1 MPLGTMRVFFYINYT
16 FISLKY
22 NVSLLKSYKK
32 SILTIKDIF
41 KSLYICFAHSIICS
55 IFAETIIK
63 DLTDGA
69 YAPKRAQAIF
79 PNSPTFFPYT
89 LLIIIKHT

>member
-1 MPLGTMRVFFYINYT
+1 MYIKAT
-16 FISLKY
+16 
-22 NVSLLKSYKK
+22 KK
-32 SILTIKDIF
+32 RHLNF
-41 KSLYICFAHSIICS
+41 NNFAHSIICS

-89 LLIIIKHT
+89 LLIIKHT